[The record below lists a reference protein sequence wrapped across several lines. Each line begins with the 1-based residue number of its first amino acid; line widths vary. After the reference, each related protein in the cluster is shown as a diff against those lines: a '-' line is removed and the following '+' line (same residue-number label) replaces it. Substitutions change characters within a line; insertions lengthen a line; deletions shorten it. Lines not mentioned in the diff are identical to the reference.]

1 MAELRCVDGSVL
13 GVHPQPVLDRDGMP
27 YEVTLRLTRDGAEHG
42 AVGERCGWFL
52 ATTASRLREA
62 RAEHG
67 EDAFPP
73 SSLESGVRAWAL
85 AEEADGDERWAAAQR
100 YLPRDRELFA
110 FRSRDPDDLA
120 TAGELRAVLHEQRV
134 WRPGAR
140 GGSWSVDRRVVV
152 EAWGASGIGVRAVLT
167 STQLLA
173 FLDDLLGDFAAVGAS
188 YGGES
193 GRSGEAGQGGQTRR
207 SDQSGSLG

>member
-13 GVHPQPVLDRDGMP
+13 GVHPQPVLDRDGTP

-52 ATTASRLREA
+52 ATTASQLREA
-62 RAEHG
+62 RAGHG
-67 EDAFPP
+67 DDAFPP
-73 SSLESGVRAWAL
+73 SSLEVGVRTWAR
-85 AEEADGDERWAAAQR
+85 AVEADDDERWAAAQR

-134 WRPGAR
+134 WRPGGR
-140 GGSWSVDRRVVV
+140 GGSWSIDRRVVV
-152 EAWGASGIGVRAVLT
+152 DAWGASGIGVRAVLT
-167 STQLLA
+167 SAELLA

-193 GRSGEAGQGGQTRR
+193 GHGGRSGD
-207 SDQSGSLG
+207 SDQSAGGGQSGSPG